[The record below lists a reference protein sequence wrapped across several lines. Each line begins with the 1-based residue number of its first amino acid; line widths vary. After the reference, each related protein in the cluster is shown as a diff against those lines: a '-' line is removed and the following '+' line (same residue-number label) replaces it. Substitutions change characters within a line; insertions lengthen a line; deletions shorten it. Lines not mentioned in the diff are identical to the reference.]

1 MTILDAIRKRHQ
13 QAHQNYADAEN
24 STPACLRYKKDQIV
38 IVQIGD
44 QYTYAQILIPNYINW
59 DADKPQPGMYVKA
72 VFVQQRYSEHL
83 QMHES
88 ARYIYRKTLVPYEN
102 VTAMEAA
109 VEAEATIA
117 V

>member
-44 QYTYAQILIPNYINW
+44 QYTYAQNL
-59 DADKPQPGMYVKA
+59 
-72 VFVQQRYSEHL
+72 S
-83 QMHES
+83 
-88 ARYIYRKTLVPYEN
+88 
-102 VTAMEAA
+102 
-109 VEAEATIA
+109 
-117 V
+117 